1 MELALVEAKPGGFDE
16 WLLVEHIDLL
26 KKNHHYWT
34 LIIGSKIDNVTKV
47 GLVSLSCRNV
57 VLIGGIVVLDVYGGE
72 VLVGSM
78 LSSSVTPITAMAS
91 VAAMSNIMT
100 VTMVMSSASSLK
112 LQNLLQ

>member
-1 MELALVEAKPGGFDE
+1 M
-16 WLLVEHIDLL
+16 
-26 KKNHHYWT
+26 
-34 LIIGSKIDNVTKV
+34 
-47 GLVSLSCRNV
+47 
-57 VLIGGIVVLDVYGGE
+57 VLDVYGGE